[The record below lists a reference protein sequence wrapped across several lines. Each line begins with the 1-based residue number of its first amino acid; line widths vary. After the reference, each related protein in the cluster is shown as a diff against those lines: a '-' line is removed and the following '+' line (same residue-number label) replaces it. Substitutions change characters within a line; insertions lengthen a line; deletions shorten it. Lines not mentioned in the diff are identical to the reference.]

1 MALRLSPECDGGIAR
16 DEVKVIA
23 THDTCRV
30 ALEGQGWSVALFGVT
45 SQHAVDGG
53 DIVALAVPSWRMAP
67 TPNILT
73 GFEGTIAISPGEPD
87 RADRSPLLHHSPEGS
102 ATMTSL

>member
-30 ALEGQGWSVALFGVT
+30 ALEGQGWSVACSVSPGQHVADGAISLF
-45 SQHAVDGG
+45 SQVPFRYM
-53 DIVALAVPSWRMAP
+53 ISTLKAL
-67 TPNILT
+67 TE
-73 GFEGTIAISPGEPD
+73 FEGTIAISPGEPD